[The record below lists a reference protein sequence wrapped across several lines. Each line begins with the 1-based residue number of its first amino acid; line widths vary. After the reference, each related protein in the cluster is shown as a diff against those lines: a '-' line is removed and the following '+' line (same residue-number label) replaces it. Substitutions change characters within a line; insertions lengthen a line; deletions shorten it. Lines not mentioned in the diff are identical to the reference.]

1 MSVVGVDADYASV
14 STELQAL
21 VCLRGWNPEE
31 KRLKQSREPGL
42 TEELGRGSVQVR
54 ALGSS
59 ITFSRRED
67 GRWVTNP
74 CCLQNPRAAVAQTKI
89 C

>member
-14 STELQAL
+14 RFSTELPAL
-21 VCLRGWNPEE
+21 VRLRGWNPAE

-59 ITFSRRED
+59 ITFSR
-67 GRWVTNP
+67 
-74 CCLQNPRAAVAQTKI
+74 
-89 C
+89 